1 MLLTSQRNCLYTL
14 CLLGFLFVCFLQ
26 SLLSQGIRALSG
38 WMLEALKDIKNKSSL
53 RLLQYCWSYLGDKR
67 LQNSATKLSIM
78 EMNPA
83 GNRNVLSGTY
93 FSCWVLTL
101 SSLVFNFFYH
111 LQPPLSHNIVWPLLP
126 QGFCCQLHP
135 LFFLAS
141 ALNTTDSLPRCP
153 DQIISRK

>member
-53 RLLQYCWSYLGDKR
+53 RLFQYCWSYYGDKR

-135 LFFLAS
+135 LFFFSFCSQYHWLS
-141 ALNTTDSLPRCP
+141 S
-153 DQIISRK
+153 QMSRPNH